1 MDDLRSR
8 VASLFR
14 GPCPLFR
21 VTDSGNPVALIQRYL
36 VGMPPSNSNVQSLSF
51 NRSCDHLSKQSS
63 ESIKYCI
70 STGISV
76 AI

>member
-14 GPCPLFR
+14 GPSPLFR
-21 VTDSGNPVALIQRYL
+21 VTDRGNPVALIQRYL

-51 NRSCDHLSKQSS
+51 SRS
-63 ESIKYCI
+63 
-70 STGISV
+70 
-76 AI
+76 